1 MLCSASSV
9 FSQTHVPI
17 SLGTAIPNSNCKG
30 FYRYLPA
37 DYSSSTKNY
46 PLILWLHGAG
56 QIGQGTP
63 TDLVKILE
71 WGTPKV
77 INEGNFPSSFT
88 VNNESFSFIVI
99 SPQFNGWPSADNVA
113 AMINYAKTNY
123 RVDPDRIYLMGIS
136 AGGGGVWNYCSA
148 STANSNTV
156 AAVIPFCGTTAPT
169 SALANKIAAA
179 NLPVWAFHNTNDG
192 TVPVAYSRNWVSYM
206 NAYSPKPSP
215 AARLTEFA
223 TRSSDAVIAH
233 ESWSLATLPSY
244 KPEGINIYEWLLQYK
259 KRILTINA
267 MPAAN
272 AGEDQAVVIP
282 AAVTLNGSG
291 SNDPD
296 GLVVSYA
303 WRKVSGPASY
313 QFSDANAMVTSVSN
327 LAAGNYVFEL
337 AVTDNQ
343 GGVGTDQVNVTV
355 YPAIPPGT
363 PYRVLIDVGSSN
375 SYGGTETT
383 SPSINGN
390 VWNNMTDGRPG
401 VRISNALTTNNQR
414 SGINLEVIN
423 RLDGTYSTGSNGLGN
438 GNNPGIVNDYPASA
452 TSDHALIYKDATNGK
467 WKITGLDTG
476 KVYTVKFWGSRTNTT
491 AARNAEIKMSTTNV
505 WQSYSATGN
514 KSYTNAAVFNFTGQT
529 FMEFDIRTKA
539 GSDFSCINVVDISYI
554 RDSTGPAVIVN
565 EPPVAKAGA
574 DTSIQLPA
582 DSAILRGCLSSDP
595 ENAVLK
601 YKWRKVSGPAGFL
614 ISNDTLCA
622 TKVTGLQA
630 GTYTIELTVTDTGGF
645 AAKDSLLLN
654 VNAPATTPWPPQVTP
669 ICMRP
674 YKLVIIGSS
683 TAYGTGASP
692 IDSSWA
698 RKLKTYL
705 VTQNAQA
712 SIINLATPGLTSWHL
727 SPTGFSVPDPFYVDT
742 ARNITKALSLS
753 PDAIVLSLPSND
765 VGFDVPVA
773 QIKENFQ
780 RIVSLAAAQNVPV
793 WVATTQ
799 PRNGLSPTENG
810 YQMQLRDWINATYGN
825 KAVDCWTDL
834 AIADGTI
841 NPTYG
846 AGDNV
851 HLNNLGHHIIFTRMV
866 AEKIWDS
873 ICLRKN
879 MMPVAIAGNDTIVS
893 GTSVS
898 IMLHGE
904 NSYDPDGVISN
915 YQWKI
920 INSTGA
926 VLSQAN
932 TPKPIFTATS
942 TGTYIVELT
951 VTDNMQA
958 QARDSVVVKVFLPNK
973 APQARAGRDTL
984 LKYPNQDFALDGSTS
999 FDVDGVIV
1007 RYDWQQ
1013 ISGPLAVI
1021 SNANA
1026 SIASVNLSPGAY
1038 AFSLTVKDDSSA
1050 INKDTIQVMVNAI
1063 PIANAGVD
1071 AQINLPAATL
1081 SLSAAAS
1088 YDPDGAIVSYRWR
1101 KLSGPGAFT
1110 FADSASAATNVT
1122 FTAEGLQKLELVVTD
1137 NAGAMAR
1144 DTIQIIV
1151 MPDPNKKPVA
1161 NAGPDGSIV
1170 LPVNSFSL
1178 NGTASFDS
1186 DGTIAQYLWSKIAG
1200 SAVTLQN
1207 QNNAI
1212 ASVQFSAAGLYRFEL
1227 RVTDNLGAIGRDT
1240 MQVTVLPDL
1249 NTAPQANAGAD
1260 QTIQLPLNS
1269 VQLNGSSSSDAEGPI
1284 SSYAWSQVSGPAQ
1297 AGISGASQAIATVT
1311 LPQPGVYVFRL
1322 LVTDAGALSAADDVQ
1337 VTLLPAPELSNKIKV
1352 NIYGGTNP
1360 FNDVQWNNWNVLASS
1375 TSGKFKYQDGTVST
1389 AYVTTTAVGIVTD
1402 NGAGYAASSTVCPP
1416 EVLRYNSANTS
1427 LRTLTVYGLMPAK
1440 KYDLEFYA
1448 ARTNTGNSTAF
1459 FIGNSYDTIS
1469 TSSNVND
1476 YAKFKNISPDATGKI
1491 IVNIRTIGVWNY
1503 LAGFMLSEYDPPVAP
1518 PAFARMLNETTPE
1531 NLGKSSGM
1539 VVLPAP
1545 PVYPNPVSDK
1555 MRITLPAGTVGNYAI
1570 LVTDLLGKELMKV
1583 AGRLHG
1589 DEGYSEINVSKLPKG
1604 VYIIQ
1609 LSASNQRRIYRFTKL

>member
-1 MLCSASSV
+1 
-9 FSQTHVPI
+9 
-17 SLGTAIPNSNCKG
+17 
-30 FYRYLPA
+30 
-37 DYSSSTKNY
+37 
-46 PLILWLHGAG
+46 
-56 QIGQGTP
+56 
-63 TDLVKILE
+63 
-71 WGTPKV
+71 
-77 INEGNFPSSFT
+77 
-88 VNNESFSFIVI
+88 
-99 SPQFNGWPSADNVA
+99 
-113 AMINYAKTNY
+113 
-123 RVDPDRIYLMGIS
+123 
-136 AGGGGVWNYCSA
+136 
-148 STANSNTV
+148 
-156 AAVIPFCGTTAPT
+156 
-169 SALANKIAAA
+169 
-179 NLPVWAFHNTNDG
+179 
-192 TVPVAYSRNWVSYM
+192 
-206 NAYSPKPSP
+206 
-215 AARLTEFA
+215 
-223 TRSSDAVIAH
+223 
-233 ESWSLATLPSY
+233 
-244 KPEGINIYEWLLQYK
+244 
-259 KRILTINA
+259 
-267 MPAAN
+267 
-272 AGEDQAVVIP
+272 
-282 AAVTLNGSG
+282 
-291 SNDPD
+291 
-296 GLVVSYA
+296 
-303 WRKVSGPASY
+303 
-313 QFSDANAMVTSVSN
+313 
-327 LAAGNYVFEL
+327 
-337 AVTDNQ
+337 
-343 GGVGTDQVNVTV
+343 
-355 YPAIPPGT
+355 
-363 PYRVLIDVGSSN
+363 
-375 SYGGTETT
+375 
-383 SPSINGN
+383 
-390 VWNNMTDGRPG
+390 
-401 VRISNALTTNNQR
+401 
-414 SGINLEVIN
+414 
-423 RLDGTYSTGSNGLGN
+423 
-438 GNNPGIVNDYPASA
+438 
-452 TSDHALIYKDATNGK
+452 
-467 WKITGLDTG
+467 
-476 KVYTVKFWGSRTNTT
+476 
-491 AARNAEIKMSTTNV
+491 
-505 WQSYSATGN
+505 
-514 KSYTNAAVFNFTGQT
+514 
-529 FMEFDIRTKA
+529 
-539 GSDFSCINVVDISYI
+539 
-554 RDSTGPAVIVN
+554 
-565 EPPVAKAGA
+565 
-574 DTSIQLPA
+574 
-582 DSAILRGCLSSDP
+582 
-595 ENAVLK
+595 
-601 YKWRKVSGPAGFL
+601 
-614 ISNDTLCA
+614 
-622 TKVTGLQA
+622 
-630 GTYTIELTVTDTGGF
+630 
-645 AAKDSLLLN
+645 
-654 VNAPATTPWPPQVTP
+654 
-669 ICMRP
+669 MRP

-753 PDAIVLSLPSND
+753 PDAVVLSLPSND
-765 VGFDVPVA
+765 VGLGVPMA

-825 KAVDCWTDL
+825 KAVDCWNDL
-834 AIADGTI
+834 ALADGTI
-841 NPTYG
+841 NPIYG

-879 MMPVAIAGNDTIVS
+879 IMPVAIAGNDTIVS

-1297 AGISGASQAIATVT
+1297 AGISGISQAIATAN
-1311 LPQPGVYVFRL
+1311 LPAAGVYVFSL
-1322 LVTDAGALSAADDVQ
+1322 LVTDAGGLTASDNIQ
-1337 VTLLPAPELSNKIKV
+1337 VTLLAPPQSGNKIKV
-1352 NIYGGTNP
+1352 NVYGGANP
-1360 FNDVQWNNWNVLASS
+1360 LNDPEWNNWNVQAATNSP
-1375 TSGKFKYQDGTVST
+1375 KFKYQDGTLST
-1389 AYVTTTAVGIVTD
+1389 AYVNISASALIAD
-1402 NGAGYAASSTVCPP
+1402 NGANYGATSTACPP
-1416 EVLRYNSANTS
+1416 QVLRYNSANTS
-1427 LRTLTVYGLMPAK
+1427 IRTLTFYGLNPAK
-1440 KYDLEFYA
+1440 KYDLDFFG
-1448 ARTNTGNSTAF
+1448 ARANTDNSTV
-1459 FIGNSYDTIS
+1459 ITVGNLNDTIS
-1469 TSSNVND
+1469 TSGNVND
-1476 YAKFKNISPDATGKI
+1476 YARFRNLSSDASGKI
-1491 IVNIRTIGVWNY
+1491 IVTLYRIGTWTY
-1503 LAGFMLSEYDPPVAP
+1503 LAGFVLSEYDAPSAP
-1518 PAFARMLNETTPE
+1518 PAFARMANQFPVQDVKAVVPVTTEIPTPGYKHLA
-1531 NLGKSSGM
+1531 NDRIR
-1539 VVLPAP
+1539 
-1545 PVYPNPVSDK
+1545 VS
-1555 MRITLPAGTVGNYAI
+1555 LSVGSVGDYNI
-1570 LVTDLLGKELMKV
+1570 VVTDLSGRV
-1583 AGRLHG
+1583 VIQAPGRLHG
-1589 DEGYSEINVSKLPKG
+1589 DDQYTDINVSRLRSG
-1604 VYIIQ
+1604 VYFLQISLAKQ
-1609 LSASNQRRIYRFTKL
+1609 KTVYRFIKL